1 MRIKI
6 EPKEFFMHAVFLAF
20 STEHPDPE
28 DEAIK
33 AYLDAH
39 ELIPKAQGTDNIAD
53 QEFDVIYFGGCYLG
67 KHLDVIS
74 DMQRQAVERQLL
86 TVAIERSLQE
96 PTALETRR
104 VAEQLPAPQ
113 MQGLI
118 AHLVQEFHQDTSF
131 GATEAGY
138 LQVTLEPAVI
148 QQRFLTLVGQSVSS
162 SVPNRCPRRDIRE
175 PVCPSGWQDPL

>member
-6 EPKEFFMHAVFLAF
+6 EPKEFFMYAVFLAF

-39 ELIPKAQGTDNIAD
+39 ELIPKAQGTDRIAD
-53 QEFDVIYFGGCYLG
+53 QECDVLYFGGCYLG
-67 KHLDVIS
+67 NHLDVIR
-74 DMQRQAVERQLL
+74 DMQRQAVEHELL
-86 TVAIERSLQE
+86 TVAIERILQAT
-96 PTALETRR
+96 TAPETRR
-104 VAEQLPAPQ
+104 VADQLPAPQ

-118 AHLVQEFHQDTSF
+118 ATLVQEFHQDTSF
-131 GATEAGY
+131 GANEEGY

-148 QQRFLTLVGQSVSS
+148 QQRFLELVGKESS
-162 SVPNRCPRRDIRE
+162 
-175 PVCPSGWQDPL
+175 